1 MQCRYQRSVDFVA
14 FGQHVPLPP
23 QLPVDTAAEFDHL
36 EGMRSLLWIPFGL
49 VAAGCGSASQPVREV
64 SSPTAP
70 PGGVAPA
77 SFVSAD
83 PTAGPGA
90 VPPRAI
96 FDFTASPAEYN
107 LKPLERWTEQ
117 EAAAEALGRIGP
129 AAVPQLVATL
139 RSEDPEARLQA
150 TQVLARMG
158 SDAKEAVPDLV
169 RLLDDPDERIR
180 KAATRTLGRIG
191 PDAAEAVPALMKSL
205 LEK

>member
-1 MQCRYQRSVDFVA
+1 
-14 FGQHVPLPP
+14 
-23 QLPVDTAAEFDHL
+23 
-36 EGMRSLLWIPFGL
+36 MRSLPWILLGL
-49 VAAGCGSASQPVREV
+49 ALAGCGSGAQPAREIA
-64 SSPTAP
+64 TAVPP
-70 PGGVAPA
+70 PGGIAPPPSAVAPA

-83 PTAGPGA
+83 SAPAA
-90 VPPRAI
+90 PPRAI
-96 FDFTASPAEYN
+96 FDFTTSPAEYN

-117 EAAAEALGRIGP
+117 EAAADALGRIGP
-129 AAVPQLVATL
+129 AAVPELIATL
-139 RSEDPEARLQA
+139 RSADPEARLQA

-158 SDAKEAVPDLV
+158 SDAKQAVPELI